1 MVVFVLQ
8 VQLLVSEEDV
18 ENYKKIKASLDQL
31 RLTVEKSELWVEKS
45 GGYGNEDIAENQSK
59 EQNLEVRTYW
69 KNIASIFLNYNAADL
84 IPLCRALRI
93 QQREYIYHLIL

>member
-1 MVVFVLQ
+1 MQ

>member
-1 MVVFVLQ
+1 MKEPHVLMVLMANEWWCFFLQ

-45 GGYGNEDIAENQSK
+45 GGYGNEDISENQNK
-59 EQNLEVRTYW
+59 EQNLEVCTYW
-69 KNIASIFLNYNAADL
+69 KK
-84 IPLCRALRI
+84 
-93 QQREYIYHLIL
+93 HLAYC